1 MTLIDVSQPLRP
13 GIPTWP
19 GDTGYAFDLAW
30 ARARGGSVNV
40 GRLTMSTHT
49 GTHVDAP
56 FHFRDD
62 GAKVADL
69 DPEVFVGPA
78 RVVAADGDGGI
89 GPAELERHDLKGVV
103 RLLLR
108 TGSWSDRGRFP
119 ERIRYLEPDAAG
131 FLAARGIRLVGV
143 DTPSVDPLDSGELPA
158 HNALLGEG
166 VHILEG
172 LVLDRV
178 EPGDYGLNALPL
190 PLRDADASPVRAMLC
205 PLQDA

>member
-1 MTLIDVSQPLRP
+1 MTLLDISQPLRP

-19 GDTGYAFDLAW
+19 GDTEFDFGLAW

-62 GAKVADL
+62 GERVADL
-69 DPEVFVGPA
+69 DPEIFVGPA
-78 RVVAADGDGGI
+78 RVIAVDGVGGI
-89 GPAELERHDLKGVV
+89 GPGELVRHDLKGVV
-103 RLLLR
+103 RLLIR

-131 FLAARGIRLVGV
+131 SLAAGGVRLVGV

-158 HNALLGEG
+158 HNALLGDG

-172 LVLDRV
+172 LVLDGV
-178 EPGDYGLNALPL
+178 EPGDYGLISLPL
-190 PLRDADASPVRAMLC
+190 PLRDADASPVRAVLR
-205 PLQDA
+205 PLEDA

>member
-1 MTLIDVSQPLRP
+1 MTLIDISQPLRA

-19 GDTGYAFDLAW
+19 GDTEYAFDLAW
-30 ARARGGSVNV
+30 ARAQGGSVNV
-40 GRLTMSTHT
+40 GRLTMGTHT

-78 RVVAADGDGGI
+78 RVVAVDGDGGI
-89 GPAELERHDLKGVV
+89 GPGELERHDLNGVV

-108 TGSWSDRGRFP
+108 TGSWPDRGRFP
-119 ERIRYLEPDAAG
+119 ERIRHLEPDAAG
-131 FLAARGIRLVGV
+131 FLAAKGVRLVGV
-143 DTPSVDPLDSGELPA
+143 DTPSVDPLDSEELPA
-158 HNALLGEG
+158 HNALLGGG

-178 EPGDYGLNALPL
+178 EPGNYGLISLPL
-190 PLRDADASPVRAMLC
+190 PLRDADASPVRAVLR
-205 PLQDA
+205 PLEDA

>member
-1 MTLIDVSQPLRP
+1 MTLIDISQPLRE
-13 GIPTWP
+13 GVPTWP
-19 GDTGYAFDLAW
+19 GDTKFYFDLGNTKEQ
-30 ARARGGSVNV
+30 GGSVNV

-56 FHFRDD
+56 YHFRDD

-78 RVVAADGDGGI
+78 LVVAVEGG
-89 GPAELERHDLKGVV
+89 GGVGAAELERHDLDGVA

-108 TGSWSDRGRFP
+108 TGSWPDRDRFP
-119 ERIRYLEPDAAG
+119 ERTRHLEPDAAEL
-131 FLAARGIRLVGV
+131 LAGKGVRLVGV
-143 DTPSVDPLDSGELPA
+143 DTPSVDPLDSEELPA
-158 HNALLGEG
+158 HNALLEAG

-178 EPGDYGLNALPL
+178 EPGEYGLISLPL
-190 PLRDADASPVRAMLC
+190 PLRDADASPVRAVLRPN
-205 PLQDA
+205 PL